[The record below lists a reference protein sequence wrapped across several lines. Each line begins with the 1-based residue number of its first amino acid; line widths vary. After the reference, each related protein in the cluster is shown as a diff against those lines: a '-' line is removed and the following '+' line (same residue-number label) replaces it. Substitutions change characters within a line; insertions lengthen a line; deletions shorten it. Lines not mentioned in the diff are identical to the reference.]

1 MRSHEDISQELLTLR
16 DENRKWAATDAEQRN
31 EIKALKAELEW
42 WRKTFGPDKF
52 AAL

>member
-1 MRSHEDISQELLTLR
+1 MRSQEDINQELLQLR
-16 DENRKWAATDAEQRN
+16 DATRKYSDEAKDQRD